1 MSFESG
7 SFIRRGL
14 KLTHLRLVAA
24 LKETGQMSAAAAQ
37 LAISQPAASRMAS
50 EIEAIVG
57 VPLYVRHARGIV
69 LTAYGERLAERA
81 RAMLQ
86 GLDDAA
92 REIAEM
98 ERGMQGSVSI
108 GAVTGPSLELVL
120 PALRQARLTHPGISI
135 TVSVD
140 TSDRLA
146 EALLSARVD
155 FFIGRI
161 LGDVDPKLF
170 NTQIIAAEPVSL
182 IVRSDHPLTRRG
194 QVTLHDCV
202 AYDWVLQAP
211 GGLLRRTV
219 EAHLMARGV
228 ALPDKVLGT
237 SSLLLTLAY
246 ISRSNAIAPVAKA
259 AADFY
264 GGEEG
269 LNARIVEL
277 PMDEYIMVEPYGLV
291 RHDHRVL
298 SPASQ
303 VVFDM
308 IADAVRAQQT
318 HSGVQAAQS

>member
-1 MSFESG
+1 MNDRTKPFESG
-7 SFIRRGL
+7 ILIRRGL
-14 KLTHLRLVAA
+14 KLTHLRLVVA

-50 EIEAIVG
+50 EVEAIVG
-57 VPLYVRHARGIV
+57 VPLYARHARGIV
-69 LTAYGERLAERA
+69 LTAYGERLADRA
-81 RAMLQ
+81 RATLQ

-92 REIAEM
+92 REISEM

-108 GAVTGPSLELVL
+108 GAVTGPALDLVL

-146 EALLSARVD
+146 EALMAARVD

-161 LGDVDPKLF
+161 LGDVDPKMFETRL
-170 NTQIIAAEPVSL
+170 IAEEPISL
-182 IVRSDHPLTRRG
+182 IVRSGHPLTRRTS
-194 QVTLHDCV
+194 VALEDCV

-219 EAHLMARGV
+219 EAHLMARGI

-269 LNARIVEL
+269 MNARIVEL
-277 PMDEYIMVEPYGLV
+277 PVDEEIRVEPYSLILHAQ
-291 RHDHRVL
+291 RSL
-298 SPASQ
+298 SPASE
-303 VVFDM
+303 VMFEM
-308 IADAVRAQQT
+308 IATAARAAPGQ
-318 HSGVQAAQS
+318 